1 MYNIIF
7 VANNSLMKDV
17 ILVVGSSGQIGTELV
32 IELQN
37 IYGHDNV
44 IASDIRSP
52 KKKELQFSRFEKLDV
67 LGMDMPEEKFPCMR
81 VEFPEPCKDPRGL
94 IQSWLE
100 KRDSQTWSLISG
112 SSLASE
118 THAWVAFDVLMRNN
132 ERGSMRSNSIDGEF
146 MRLISGTHHI
156 SASFSRAG
164 IIEGENFAYIVDL
177 SCTATEQDFE
187 NHAERMGF
195 EILAER
201 PNLSIFN
208 ALRIGIENGDDENAA
223 IGHVHLSDMR

>member
-1 MYNIIF
+1 MDGDLFPCRRVKFQSPCENPR
-7 VANNSLMKDV
+7 
-17 ILVVGSSGQIGTELV
+17 ELV
-32 IELQN
+32 QRWIN
-37 IYGHDNV
+37 TR
-44 IASDIRSP
+44 AS
-52 KKKELQFSRFEKLDV
+52 QH
-67 LGMDMPEEKFPCMR
+67 
-81 VEFPEPCKDPRGL
+81 
-94 IQSWLE
+94 
-100 KRDSQTWSLISG
+100 WSLISG
-112 SSLASE
+112 ESLASE
-118 THAWVAFDVLMRNN
+118 LHAWVALDVLNRNI
-132 ERGSMRSNSIDGEF
+132 ERNKMKSNSIDGEF

-208 ALRIGIENGDDENAA
+208 APRIGIENGDDENAA